1 MLANLL
7 KSPKAIQASIQVVR
21 AFVHL
26 RRMLAANE
34 DIAHRL
40 QTIERKIDRHD
51 AELQSIPE
59 YRRCHAGTGGGSCAQ
74 AADWFCSGGALMDS
88 RLDLLAL

>member
-7 KSPKAIQASIQVVR
+7 KSPIAIRASIQVVR

-34 DIAHRL
+34 DFAHQLDSVERRL
-40 QTIERKIDRHD
+40 DRHD
-51 AELQSIPE
+51 AELEGILKTLDALLDPPE
-59 YRRCHAGTGGGSCAQ
+59 APPGPRPPIGFVPAGSDQ
-74 AADWFCSGGALMDS
+74 A
-88 RLDLLAL
+88 